1 MIAFHRK
8 MLDTPIP
15 GIPGMVAI
23 LSVASL
29 TLMAFPPGSD
39 RGSAEPGQL
48 LAAVVTPE
56 SNPHGTRTGCSACH
70 ASDTGSVNARP
81 PDISDALCIRCHDGK
96 HAKAEDHPVG
106 RSFNRT
112 DIRLPDGFPAA
123 DNKLTCLTCHDV
135 LSACRLE
142 KKSYDENPMML
153 RGPVAFNTADY
164 CTQCH
169 IPDTHRKH
177 NPHQMLSVEGTPGE
191 SACRACHTNP
201 IPTAQSKRTNV
212 ANLRLAE
219 PDLCLGCHPAHL
231 DFFDPGHTGA
241 AVTDA
246 IRAAL
251 LRADQRAG
259 LSKSEHPQLLPLS
272 PQRRVTCSTCH
283 NPHQAGLFESG
294 SVLERGSMPW
304 PKSTLAPVPLRL
316 QGRELCNACHG
327 Y

>member
-1 MIAFHRK
+1 MIAFRCK
-8 MLDTPIP
+8 MPNFIFP
-15 GIPGMVAI
+15 GIPGMVASI
-23 LSVASL
+23 SVAAL
-29 TLMAFPPGSD
+29 TLIAFPPGGD
-39 RGSAEPGQL
+39 RCAADPGQL
-48 LAAVVTPE
+48 LLPAAIQA
-56 SNPHGTRTGCSACH
+56 SNPHGTSTGCSACH
-70 ASDTGSVNARP
+70 ASDAGSVITQP

-96 HAKAEDHPVG
+96 HARAEDHPVG
-106 RSFNRT
+106 RSFNRA
-112 DIRLPDGFPAA
+112 DIRLPDGFPVA

-135 LSACRLE
+135 LTACRLE
-142 KKSYDENPMML
+142 KSTRNENPMML
-153 RGPVAFNTADY
+153 RGPVAFDTADY

-177 NPHQMLSVEGTPGE
+177 NPHQMLSVEGTPAE
-191 SACRACHTNP
+191 SACRACHADP
-201 IPTAQSKRTNV
+201 IPTAQSEPTNV

-219 PDLCLGCHPAHL
+219 PDLCLGCHPAHM

-259 LSKSEHPQLLPLS
+259 LSKSEHAQLLPLS

-294 SVLERGSMPW
+294 SVLDRGAMPW